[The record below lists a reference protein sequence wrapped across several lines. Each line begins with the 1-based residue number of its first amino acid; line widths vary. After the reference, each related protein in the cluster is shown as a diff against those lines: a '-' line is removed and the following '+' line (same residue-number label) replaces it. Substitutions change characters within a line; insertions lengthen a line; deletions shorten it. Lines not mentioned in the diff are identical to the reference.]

1 MIKEIEEL
9 NEKIENAQED
19 CGNLDWI
26 SKEKAL
32 KIIAEV
38 FDEKELNI
46 IKIKDDTAQVVKE
59 LAELI
64 NVSEDTI
71 IYVAVNQ
78 KLTEQRSLIDY
89 RNRQK
94 NTENKENDK

>member
-1 MIKEIEEL
+1 MK
-9 NEKIENAQED
+9 KID
-19 CGNLDWI
+19 
-26 SKEKAL
+26 
-32 KIIAEV
+32 IA
-38 FDEKELNI
+38 
-46 IKIKDDTAQVVKE
+46 DDTAQVVKE

-78 KLTEQRSLIDY
+78 KLTEQRSLIAY

-94 NTENKENDK
+94 NTENKENGK